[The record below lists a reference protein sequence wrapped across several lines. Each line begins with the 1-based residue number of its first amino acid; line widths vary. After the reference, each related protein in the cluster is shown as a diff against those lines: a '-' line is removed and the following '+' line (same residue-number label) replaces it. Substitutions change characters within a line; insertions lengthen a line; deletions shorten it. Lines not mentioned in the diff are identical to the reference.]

1 MNSRPTSCPPPP
13 LPSPP
18 APIGPEPPSL
28 PPRPP
33 PERWRQRSA
42 AAEYASRGTAC
53 SLPSGL
59 LALAGAGFAG
69 SGALAGTGF
78 TGSGF
83 FASGLGSSG
92 FLASAL
98 GGSGGFAS
106 GFGSGGFGFSGTW
119 TVGSSAAAGFGSGLG
134 SGGFASWGGS
144 AFGGGAGG
152 STDPPDRSAPG
163 APGGTRPPSA
173 LGSVSSTVY
182 ATIGSGRMP
191 TRPATKTAAASTSA
205 WPSAERPT
213 MRVKRSSHSGASWSG
228 REAGMRLPPP
238 LRRRLGHQPDARQ
251 PGVVYRAHDAH
262 HLAVGH
268 GLIGAHVE
276 LAVGPRAR
284 DGGELGRQLLGRHR
298 RVVQEELSRLP
309 DVHHQLLLLARQRA
323 GGDLRQVDRDALLED
338 GRGHHEDDEQH

>member
-83 FASGLGSSG
+83 FASGLGGSG

-98 GGSGGFAS
+98 AGSGGFAS

-119 TVGSSAAAGFGSGLG
+119 TVGSSAAAGFGPGLG
-134 SGGFASWGGS
+134 SAGFASWGGS
-144 AFGGGAGG
+144 TFGGGAGG

-163 APGGTRPPSA
+163 APGGSRPPSA

-191 TRPATKTAAASTSA
+191 TRPAMKTAAASTSA

-228 REAGMRLPPP
+228 REGGM
-238 LRRRLGHQPDARQ
+238 
-251 PGVVYRAHDAH
+251 
-262 HLAVGH
+262 
-268 GLIGAHVE
+268 
-276 LAVGPRAR
+276 
-284 DGGELGRQLLGRHR
+284 LGRQLLGRHR